1 MCGEHSVRGD
11 RVKLVCGSSP
21 RVWGTYNY
29 SFSGISDLR
38 FIPTCVGNIF
48 HNAPGASSISVHP
61 HVCGEH
67 VLAVVSYRAFRGS
80 SPRVWGTS
88 DYRWRSSSNLRFIPT
103 CVGNIITSR
112 HRGRI
117 RAVHPHVCGEHMSN
131 IHPIQRIPGSSPR
144 VWGTFPNCNRGQS
157 DIRFIPTC
165 VGNITVCE
173 VCCPIV
179 RFIPTCVG
187 NIKTHSIED
196 TRFAVHPHVC
206 GEHNG

>member
-1 MCGEHSVRGD
+1 VCGEHVIERIYDRLVSVHPHVCGEHSVRGD

-80 SPRVWGTS
+80 SPRVWGTLAIG
-88 DYRWRSSSNLRFIPT
+88 WIALVIFRFIPT
-103 CVGNIITSR
+103 CVGNMLARKITAR
-112 HRGRI
+112 CRP
-117 RAVHPHVCGEHMSN
+117 VHPHVCGEH
-131 IHPIQRIPGSSPR
+131 
-144 VWGTFPNCNRGQS
+144 
-157 DIRFIPTC
+157 
-165 VGNITVCE
+165 
-173 VCCPIV
+173 
-179 RFIPTCVG
+179 
-187 NIKTHSIED
+187 IKK
-196 TRFAVHPHVC
+196 
-206 GEHNG
+206 